1 MAQSS
6 MEIRRLTGSVPRENQ
21 QVWPLPLIPFF
32 GKVAERNGRLSALQ
46 SDCTSAEVHRRMSEI
61 YGEREGTCRMTNLV
75 IQAGGPWSGLK
86 RANVSFVW
94 LPTVWTTTNLRCG

>member
-6 MEIRRLTGSVPRENQ
+6 MEIRHLTGSVPRENQ
-21 QVWPLPLIPFF
+21 QVWPLPPIPFL
-32 GKVAERNGRLSALQ
+32 GTVAELNGRLSALQ

-75 IQAGGPWSGLK
+75 IQAAGAVERVEKGK
-86 RANVSFVW
+86 RI
-94 LPTVWTTTNLRCG
+94 LRLAP